1 MRYAVFAG
9 RDPRHKLALVGLTFL
24 LPDAQMMASQRY
36 AGGQAVAVRSVSSEE
51 SQALAAL
58 DIVHPWVDQMPG
70 EFVAWKERWETSEEV
85 RS

>member
-9 RDPRHKLALVGLTFL
+9 RDSRHKLALVGLTFL
-24 LPDAQMMASQRY
+24 LPDAQMMAGQRY
-36 AGGQAVAVRSVSSEE
+36 ASGQAVAVRSVSAEE

-85 RS
+85 RP